1 MKANLP
7 ENKFFDSFYIWFNK
21 EKREEY
27 YSTPLYLYSVNRKD
41 DFENRLLTLY
51 FDKSE
56 VKGRTKEE
64 QGLKYPGNMYFP
76 YVERFGMFL
85 LRFLNAN
92 LETYE
97 SAYETFF
104 FAYGFEILKD
114 IDENYTFELKGKYE
128 NDEVYLKE
136 MEIIY
141 NELKYKIQEMQEE
154 MKVFVNYVYNL
165 NEQEELK
172 EGIYKIVLATAPTQ
186 SLTVDGG
193 KTFNGANIHIWNYVN
208 SPQQQFKIK
217 YDDEGYC
224 EIIPVHSNKR
234 IDVAGWGNEANVDQ
248 WEYNGRK

>member
-7 ENKFFDSFYIWFNK
+7 EKNFFDSFYIWFNK

-97 SAYETFF
+97 SAYETGTED
-104 FAYGFEILKD
+104 AE
-114 IDENYTFELKGKYE
+114 T
-128 NDEVYLKE
+128 
-136 MEIIY
+136 
-141 NELKYKIQEMQEE
+141 
-154 MKVFVNYVYNL
+154 
-165 NEQEELK
+165 
-172 EGIYKIVLATAPTQ
+172 
-186 SLTVDGG
+186 DGG
-193 KTFNGANIHIWNYVN
+193 NNKSVRRIHIWSN
-208 SPQQQFKIK
+208 SRRWSRKSCCIWKKEVVSVHLEEEVVDP
-217 YDDEGYC
+217 DDIEML
-224 EIIPVHSNKR
+224 EDLI
-234 IDVAGWGNEANVDQ
+234 VAATNEAL
-248 WEYNGRK
+248 RKMEEDSQEKMGKVTGGLGGMGGGFPF

>member
-1 MKANLP
+1 MSITKCKKIKIVNYKFGGSIEMKANLP
-7 ENKFFDSFYIWFNK
+7 EKNFFDSFYIWFNK

-56 VKGRTKEE
+56 IKGRTKEE

-128 NDEVYLKE
+128 NDEVYLKQ
-136 MEIIY
+136 M
-141 NELKYKIQEMQEE
+141 
-154 MKVFVNYVYNL
+154 
-165 NEQEELK
+165 
-172 EGIYKIVLATAPTQ
+172 
-186 SLTVDGG
+186 
-193 KTFNGANIHIWNYVN
+193 
-208 SPQQQFKIK
+208 
-217 YDDEGYC
+217 
-224 EIIPVHSNKR
+224 
-234 IDVAGWGNEANVDQ
+234 
-248 WEYNGRK
+248 